1 MKALQLLL
9 LAVVSVVATGLETPK
24 GRAKDL
30 NKGLGIVHYQP
41 EQVHLAFGAERTASE
56 MVVTWSTRSLPPDTQ
71 VGAAS
76 VVEYG
81 LLEASG
87 QSKLN
92 QAARGTATKF
102 VDGGRKKATQFIHR
116 VTLGNLSPNSTYV
129 YHCGSSYG
137 WSSVFQFRTVPKASA
152 DWSPSLA
159 IYGDMGNE
167 NAQSL
172 ARLQEET
179 QRGMYDA
186 IIHVGDFAY
195 DMNTEDARV
204 GDEFMRQIESVAA
217 YLPYMVVPGNHEEK
231 FNFSNYRARFSM
243 PGGTENMFYSFDLGP
258 VHFIG
263 ISTEAYYFLNYGV
276 KTLVFQYEWLR
287 QDLAKANLPE
297 NRRERPWIVLYGH
310 RPMYCSNENDNDCT
324 HSETLTR
331 VGWPFVHMF
340 GLEPLLYEFGVDVA
354 IWAHEH
360 SYERLWPIYDYKVL
374 NGTLK
379 DSPYEDPG
387 APVHLVTGSAG
398 CKEGREPFKG
408 QIPDWSAFH
417 SQDYG
422 YTRLRAHNRT
432 HLHFEQVSDD
442 QNGAI
447 IDDFWLV
454 KSKHG
459 SYSH

>member
-1 MKALQLLL
+1 MQRLHFPLLASLLL
-9 LAVVSVVATGLETPK
+9 LPGILGLSQVSAEEEV
-24 GRAKDL
+24 
-30 NKGLGIVHYQP
+30 NIVHYQP
-41 EQVHLAFGAERTASE
+41 EQVHLAFGEHTDSE
-56 MVVTWSTRSLPPDTQ
+56 IVVTWSTRSLPPDQ
-71 VGAAS
+71 EVGAPS

-81 LLEASG
+81 QLVAGQARLTQQASG
-87 QSKLN
+87 S
-92 QAARGTATKF
+92 ATKF
-102 VDGGRKKATQFIHR
+102 VDGGHKQATQFIHR
-116 VTLGNLSPNSTYV
+116 VTLRDLEPNATYA
-129 YHCGSSYG
+129 YHCGSALG
-137 WSSVFQFRTVPKASA
+137 WSAIFQFRTVPSESS

-195 DMNTEDARV
+195 DMNSHNARV
-204 GDEFMRQIESVAA
+204 GDEFMRQIETVAA

-243 PGGTENMFYSFDLGP
+243 PGGTENLFYSFDLGP
-258 VHFIG
+258 VHFVA
-263 ISTEAYYFLNYGV
+263 ISTEVYYFLNYGL
-276 KTLVFQYEWLR
+276 KPLVFQFDWLR
-287 QDLAKANLPE
+287 EDLAKANLPA
-297 NRRERPWIVLYGH
+297 NRAKRPWIIIYGH

-360 SYERLWPIYDYKVL
+360 SYERLWPIYDYEVR
-374 NGTLK
+374 NGTLKK
-379 DSPYEDPG
+379 DSPYEDPR
-387 APVHLVTGSAG
+387 APVHIVTGSAG

-408 QIPDWSAFH
+408 KIPEWSAFH

-422 YTRLRAHNRT
+422 YTRLKAHNRT

-447 IDDFWLV
+447 IDEFWLV

-459 SYSH
+459 SYQN